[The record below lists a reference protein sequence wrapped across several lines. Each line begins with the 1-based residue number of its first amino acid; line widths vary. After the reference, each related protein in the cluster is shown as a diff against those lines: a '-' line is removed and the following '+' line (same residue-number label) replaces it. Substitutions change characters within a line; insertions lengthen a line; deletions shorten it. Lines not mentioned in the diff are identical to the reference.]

1 VNQTEIERK
10 LLPTPANQTQSGGVR
25 LEGGAGGRKRMK
37 ELGLLPTPTREDYG
51 SQSYPDDPTRKRP
64 HLRAFLPTPTKRDE
78 RADEW
83 SPAYE
88 RRKSLS
94 IDALSSK
101 HGRDGTAGLL
111 RLVEWM
117 MGYPRRWLLDAALGV
132 PASPPTATPSSRRSP
147 KR

>member
-1 VNQTEIERK
+1 LVITRIVEPSDVMKR
-10 LLPTPANQTQSGGVR
+10 LPTPANQSQSGGVR
-25 LEGGAGGRKRMK
+25 IEGGSGGRKRM
-37 ELGLLPTPTREDYG
+37 
-51 SQSYPDDPTRKRP
+51 
-64 HLRAFLPTPTKRDE
+64 RALLPTPTKRDE

-83 SPAYE
+83 SPAYDK
-88 RRKSLS
+88 RKSPS

-117 MGYPRRWLLDAALGV
+117 MGYPRRWLLGAALAV
-132 PASPPTATPSSRRSP
+132 PVSPPTAMPSSRKSQ